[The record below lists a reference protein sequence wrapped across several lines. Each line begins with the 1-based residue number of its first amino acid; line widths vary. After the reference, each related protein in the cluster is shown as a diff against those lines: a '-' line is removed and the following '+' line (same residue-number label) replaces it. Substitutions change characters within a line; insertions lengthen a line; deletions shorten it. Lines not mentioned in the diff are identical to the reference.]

1 MRKSRLLTVAGAA
14 QVERAG
20 LLTPSCFPFHRTSPF
35 GTINDRSVT
44 ERTIGRCTAELDRR
58 SGAVLRSIQN
68 PGRRMIQ
75 DFELL
80 AGKVTELARLLQS
93 LRTENQQLRAQLAT
107 ASAELDS
114 MRIRVDEASRRLDGL
129 IERLPIPHNAS
140 QEAPGVSWNT

>member
-1 MRKSRLLTVAGAA
+1 
-14 QVERAG
+14 
-20 LLTPSCFPFHRTSPF
+20 
-35 GTINDRSVT
+35 
-44 ERTIGRCTAELDRR
+44 
-58 SGAVLRSIQN
+58 
-68 PGRRMIQ
+68 MIQ

-140 QEAPGVSWNT
+140 HEAPGVPWNT